1 MTGNEFKLARKL
13 RLKYSQAELAIAMK
27 TSKRT
32 LQDIEAQGDKEIK
45 GVYAVCIELLIWK
58 GVVLCR
64 VLSKR
69 SNGIWTINIQVAFK
83 AHQVRTNP
91 CPPPFKSS

>member
-58 GVVLCR
+58 GVVTMQ
-64 VLSKR
+64 
-69 SNGIWTINIQVAFK
+69 GIIEKVERDLDNKYPGGIQSASGK
-83 AHQVRTNP
+83 D
-91 CPPPFKSS
+91 